1 MYTVHTTWYNIH
13 NIYIYVVPIYT
24 RVSIY
29 IYIVLFYEKY
39 VCWTLKNLFRN
50 EKTEDKT
57 GKPCTYDRLPIVP
70 NAYIIKMS
78 SPTNNTGMHVE
89 NIVLI
94 WEAIVYII
102 IILCIDCVYYIVK
115 RFTTGFNV
123 ETQRWYAPTGYKYR
137 YAAIMWWYK
146 II

>member
-1 MYTVHTTWYNIH
+1 MRTISGKKVLYIYFMCTWYILHDVH
-13 NIYIYVVPIYT
+13 NIYT
-24 RVSIY
+24 GKSIY
-29 IYIVLFYEKY
+29 IFCIILRKYIYR
-39 VCWTLKNLFRN
+39 TLKNRFRN

-78 SPTNNTGMHVE
+78 SPTNNTGMYVE

-102 IILCIDCVYYIVK
+102 IILCRLYILL
-115 RFTTGFNV
+115 NV
-123 ETQRWYAPTGYKYR
+123 LRQVLTLKHRDGTPYTYR
-137 YAAIMWWYK
+137 L
-146 II
+146 